1 MGWLTNHGH
10 ISRYIYL
17 VNMAD
22 MKPINRREIFT
33 TPNLKGLHL
42 DTWTPGG
49 FASKGTR
56 EQKLRWNH
64 PCSRFV
70 NPTCF
75 IIFRCD
81 FAMFRLA
88 LAAVLSLG
96 LACQGDECDASSL
109 LHMSRDKDVPK
120 KLPKGCTHGIKC
132 ENGSCRW
139 DDVVGSAEC
148 KQGNKEN
155 TRIVIQL

>member
-1 MGWLTNHGH
+1 
-10 ISRYIYL
+10 
-17 VNMAD
+17 MAD
-22 MKPINRREIFT
+22 MNPINRREIFT

-42 DTWTPGG
+42 DTWR
-49 FASKGTR
+49 FCFRRNQGTTTS
-56 EQKLRWNH
+56 NH
-64 PCSRFV
+64 PRSRFV

-75 IIFRCD
+75 IIFLCD

-109 LHMSRDKDVPK
+109 LALSQDKDVPK
-120 KLPKGCTHGIKC
+120 KLPKGCTEGIKC

-139 DDVVGSAEC
+139 DMVGRC
-148 KQGNKEN
+148 GWLGGMQTRKQGKHKNCDPTIEPKQPTSEN
-155 TRIVIQL
+155 I